1 LPFALHGRDT
11 FFLKLGEMQRLRVLG
26 CWGFG
31 EERAEKCVLS
41 EEEGS
46 RRRLRCHDE
55 EVYGLFSSKDI
66 TRLMKSRMMS
76 LPVRVAGTG
85 ETEVTI
91 EKEANWETQGLD
103 GTILFKWILKKY
115 DRRE

>member
-1 LPFALHGRDT
+1 
-11 FFLKLGEMQRLRVLG
+11 
-26 CWGFG
+26 
-31 EERAEKCVLS
+31 
-41 EEEGS
+41 
-46 RRRLRCHDE
+46 
-55 EVYGLFSSKDI
+55 
-66 TRLMKSRMMS
+66 MS

>member
-1 LPFALHGRDT
+1 
-11 FFLKLGEMQRLRVLG
+11 
-26 CWGFG
+26 
-31 EERAEKCVLS
+31 
-41 EEEGS
+41 
-46 RRRLRCHDE
+46 
-55 EVYGLFSSKDI
+55 
-66 TRLMKSRMMS
+66 MMS

-115 DRRE
+115 DRREQTTFKWKMIETNDGLLLTQCQTFWFNETWEIS